1 MSWSWYSQ
9 LTDSFKRRAGR
20 YLINR
25 YLGPFL
31 EEGILLDQLSID
43 EGIKLRNV
51 ALNTDHINS
60 MLEGTEAPIEF
71 VDGFI
76 QELAVTVPWSNL
88 LSDNCFFEIRGL
100 TVTCQVK
107 KRAHPSQLSASIFH
121 SMCESFSSK
130 DMAEECLRQKDLID
144 KGAEEEIPKS
154 QNVADE
160 TVLGVEV
167 LAQAIDSII
176 MRVQVAFIDTTF
188 RLEYVPT
195 IAPRGLALEIKVG
208 SLKYQGEAV
217 GLDLQPA
224 QMISST
230 LKKIFFENVTVRTD
244 EFSFH
249 RNSGGDESFMARSSV
264 GSHADDESDDLKPLV
279 LGSLAGKQEMVLRFV
294 DTDHYG
300 LPRSIEEVEFNLG
313 PCIIHAFPHQ
323 IHTLTEIISAFTSTN
338 DPVGA
343 VSKESEFMQ
352 NPNVRFGL
360 ESMLQ
365 ESMYQKP
372 LDNRW
377 STGIDVSTMS
387 NEFHPMP
394 KSNSRKNIADSIRS
408 SVSEKTDTPTI
419 KVKATSLIAV
429 LLEKDEGV
437 AKLGGETD
445 KKIGFAKM
453 QEMAEAFFKLEP
465 PNVTGVWDPSRQ
477 ATFHSKLFQ
486 VCSSSRLQ
494 IVGAPFSI
502 TYEEHNQAVF
512 GSGFLMRLALSV
524 GRMSLKEV
532 IVAPPNS
539 PFPSYDIDVVK
550 FSNSSTSDFK
560 LTYEVQ

>member
-88 LSDNCFFEIRGL
+88 LKDNCFFEIRGL

-130 DMAEECLRQKDLID
+130 DMAEECLRQKDLT
-144 KGAEEEIPKS
+144 EEDQEIPTAS
-154 QNVADE
+154 SMIADE

-167 LAQAIDSII
+167 LAQAIDSIVT
-176 MRVQVAFIDTTF
+176 RVQVAFIDTTF

-208 SLKYQGEAV
+208 SLKYQGEAIGV
-217 GLDLQPA
+217 DLQPA
-224 QMISST
+224 QMTSST
-230 LKKIFFENVTVRTD
+230 LKKIFFEDVTLRTD

-249 RNSGGDESFMARSSV
+249 RNSEVLRSSSIGNDDHEGDEM
-264 GSHADDESDDLKPLV
+264 KPLV
-279 LGSLAGKQEMVLRFV
+279 MLSLSGKQELVLNFI

-313 PCIIHAFPHQ
+313 PCIVHAFPHQ
-323 IHTLTEIISAFTSTN
+323 IHTIVEIMSAFSSPN
-338 DPVGA
+338 ESNLS
-343 VSKESEFMQ
+343 SKDHGF

-365 ESMYQKP
+365 ESMYAKP

-377 STGIDVSTMS
+377 STQTGIDVSTMS
-387 NEFHPMP
+387 SDFQPMP
-394 KSNSRKNIADSIRS
+394 KSSSLKMRQDSSIMS
-408 SVSEKTDTPTI
+408 SVISEKTETPTI
-419 KVKATSLIAV
+419 KVKASSLIAV
-429 LLEKDEGV
+429 LLEKDEAV
-437 AKLGGETD
+437 AKLGGESD
-445 KKIGFAKM
+445 KKLAFAKM
-453 QEMAEAFFKLEP
+453 QNMAETFFKLEP
-465 PNVTGVWDPSRQ
+465 PTFAGVWDASRQ
-477 ATFHSKLFQ
+477 ASYHAKVSQ

-494 IVGAPFSI
+494 LIGAPFSI
-502 TYEEHNQAVF
+502 TYEEQMPVF
-512 GSGFLMRLALSV
+512 GGPTAFLMRLALSL

-532 IVAPPNS
+532 IVATSPNFPQPPCE
-539 PFPSYDIDVVK
+539 IDVVK
-550 FSNSSTSDFK
+550 FSNSSTADFK
-560 LTYEVQ
+560 LTYEVKNF